1 MNSSKSVIVVISNF
15 PFPAHHG
22 GSFDV
27 FERIVGLKNLGFN
40 IDIICTCKDQPN
52 PKHIEYMHTL
62 VDDVFI
68 VKRENKFSQLFH
80 VSPLQVVSRKALKSF
95 IFKKAYHY
103 AILETEHVG
112 LVLKNETFIAQK
124 IFLRLQNNESYY
136 FKQLAKST
144 NNILEKIY
152 YLSDAVKFKF
162 YSKKIFNK
170 ADRLW
175 FISNEEIKSKQKNKA
190 YLPKSAHLPSPINS
204 EFIRQKL
211 DNKNIL
217 YIASLS
223 MPNNIEA
230 LDWYLKNIH
239 SKLLLEFPDYK
250 LIVVG
255 SIDVSEI
262 NSIKDKYSTCNGI
275 EINFNV
281 PDLNHFYS
289 TCSLF
294 INPMQHGAGV
304 KLKTINA
311 MVNGLP
317 IVSTSVGA
325 EGIGLIEKEMFFLG
339 NSENEFYD
347 KIYDYFRLDNSER
360 HRSIDKAQ
368 HFLRQNNYLSILK
381 DELVQ

>member
-1 MNSSKSVIVVISNF
+1 MNPSKSVIVVISNF

-27 FERIVGLKNLGFN
+27 FERMVGLKNLGFN
-40 IDIICTCKDQPN
+40 IDIICTCKDQPD
-52 PKHIEYMHTL
+52 PKHIVYMNTL
-62 VDDVFI
+62 VDNVFI
-68 VKRENKFSQLFH
+68 VKRENKLSQLFH
-80 VSPLQVVSRKALKSF
+80 ISPLQVVSRKALRNF
-95 IFKKAYHY
+95 NFNKAYHY

-112 LVLKNETFIAQK
+112 IVLENETFRAQK

-136 FKQLAKST
+136 FRQLAQST
-144 NNILEKIY
+144 NSIFEKIY

-162 YSKKIFNK
+162 YSKKIFKK

-175 FISNEEIKSKQKNKA
+175 FISNEEIKSKHKNKVF
-190 YLPKSAHLPSPINS
+190 LPKSVHLPPPINS
-204 EFIRQKL
+204 EFSRQKL
-211 DNKNIL
+211 DNKNVL

-230 LDWYLKNIH
+230 LDWYLKDIH
-239 SKLLLEFPDYK
+239 SKLLSEFPDYK
-250 LIVVG
+250 LIIVG

-262 NSIKDKYSTCNGI
+262 TTIKNKYSKYDGV

-289 TCSLF
+289 VCSLF

-311 MVNGLP
+311 IVNGLP
-317 IVSTSVGA
+317 VVSTSIGA
-325 EGIGLIEKEMFFLG
+325 EGIGLTESEMYFLG
-339 NSENEFYD
+339 NSKNDFYD
-347 KIYDYFRLDNSER
+347 KIYDYFRLDNSKR
-360 HRSIDKAQ
+360 HRSIEKAQ

-381 DELVQ
+381 DEMV